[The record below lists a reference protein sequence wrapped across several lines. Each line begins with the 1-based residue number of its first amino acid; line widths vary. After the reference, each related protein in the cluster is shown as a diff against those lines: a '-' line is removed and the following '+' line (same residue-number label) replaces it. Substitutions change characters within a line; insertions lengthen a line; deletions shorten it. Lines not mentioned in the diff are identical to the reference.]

1 MKHRFTHQNLPMGK
15 GTHMRVTKKLLLGSV
30 VVTAA
35 LALAACAPSG
45 DPDNGST
52 EPGGVSEVTVGIVT
66 SESGPLAGYGK
77 QYLDAFKAGLDY
89 ATDGTGEIDGTTINV
104 EYRDD
109 AGDPDKAVTAV
120 KELIGSGV
128 NIIAGT
134 ASSGVALAVAE
145 QAEQNKVLYI
155 SGPAAADAITGI
167 NDYTFRSG
175 RQSAQDVAT
184 AGTFLD
190 DIEGRT
196 VTVFAQDNAFGQGN
210 VAAVQAILGGQG
222 ATVNSVLVAEDATEF
237 TPFAQQ
243 VLAGAPDLVFVAWAG
258 ATSGAMWQA
267 MSQQGVMD
275 EIPVVTG
282 LGDSA
287 TFGAYG
293 EASEKI
299 SFLNHYFAE
308 APDNDVNTAMV
319 AAIEEAGG
327 TPDLFSP
334 DGFNAAI
341 MIVHAIESG
350 QGDVDAM
357 VAALEGFEFEGP
369 KGSMT
374 VRASDHAL
382 IQEMY
387 QVKLV
392 AKDGTFVPEL
402 VDTVSADD
410 VAPAEAE

>member
-1 MKHRFTHQNLPMGK
+1 MVK

-30 VVTAA
+30 VATAA
-35 LALAACAPSG
+35 LVLAACAPAAEPTSG
-45 DPDNGST
+45 DPT
-52 EPGGVSEVTVGIVT
+52 EAAGPAEVTVGIVT

-77 QYLDAFKAGLDY
+77 QYLEAFQAGLDY
-89 ATDGTGEIDGTTINV
+89 ATDGTGEIDGTAITV
-104 EYRDD
+104 ENRDD

-120 KELIGSGV
+120 KELVGAGV

-184 AGTFLD
+184 AGTFLE
-190 DIEGRT
+190 DIDGKT
-196 VTVFAQDNAFGQGN
+196 VTVFAQDTAFGQGN
-210 VAAVQAILGGQG
+210 VAAVDAILGGKG
-222 ATVNSVLVAEDATEF
+222 ATVNSVLVAEDVTEF

-267 MSQQGVMD
+267 LSQQGVLD
-275 EIPVVTG
+275 QIPVVTG

-299 SFLNHYFAE
+299 NFLNHYFPG
-308 APDNDVNTAMV
+308 APDNDVNTEMID
-319 AAIEEAGG
+319 AIEAAGG

-341 MIVHAIESG
+341 MIVHAIQEG
-350 QGDVDAM
+350 KGDVDAM
-357 VAALEGFEFEGP
+357 IKALEGFTFDGP

-374 VRASDHAL
+374 VRADDHAL

-392 AKDGTFVPEL
+392 ADGGAFVPEL

-410 VAPAEAE
+410 VAPGVAP